1 MESIPVVGRD
11 VVRLQTDQTRLQI
24 TMSTFDIVHIIL
36 LVVGKHLLQLVVIN
50 TNVTEKI
57 LLECERLITELA

>member
-1 MESIPVVGRD
+1 
-11 VVRLQTDQTRLQI
+11 
-24 TMSTFDIVHIIL
+24 MSTFDIVHIIL
-36 LVVGKHLLQLVVIN
+36 LVVGKQLLQLVVIN